1 MEKCTEVGWVYF
13 DEELPMPALR
23 DLKGPSEANLLA
35 DGFEIS
41 VKLTKR
47 LGSLLQ
53 ILDKIA
59 SPHFFCHSHSYI

>member
-1 MEKCTEVGWVYF
+1 MGGGVYF
-13 DEELPMPALR
+13 DDELPVPALH

-47 LGSLLQ
+47 LGSVLK

-59 SPHFFCHSHSYI
+59 SPHLLDVMSSGGV